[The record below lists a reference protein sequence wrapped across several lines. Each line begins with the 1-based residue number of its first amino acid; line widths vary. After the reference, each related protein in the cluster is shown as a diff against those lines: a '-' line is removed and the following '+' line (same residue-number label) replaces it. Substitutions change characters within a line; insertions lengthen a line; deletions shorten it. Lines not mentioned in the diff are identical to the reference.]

1 MLCCAPKEEE
11 VRKSQNWFNLTS
23 CKGKP
28 QKQKYPHF
36 HWYRNDKLILGDY
49 RKTKPILYIPSLMS
63 QATDG
68 LRTLWIYT
76 ILQNRR
82 S

>member
-23 CKGKP
+23 CQGKP
-28 QKQKYPHF
+28 QKQKYPLF
-36 HWYRNDKLILGDY
+36 HWCRNDKLILGDY
-49 RKTKPILYIPSLMS
+49 RKTKPILYIPSLTS
-63 QATDG
+63 QCPQATCG
-68 LRTLWIYT
+68 LWIYI